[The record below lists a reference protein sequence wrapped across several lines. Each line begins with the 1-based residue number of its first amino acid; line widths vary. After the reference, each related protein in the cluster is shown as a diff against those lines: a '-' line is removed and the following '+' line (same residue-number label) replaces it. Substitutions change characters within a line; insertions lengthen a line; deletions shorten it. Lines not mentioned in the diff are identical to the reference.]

1 MSTVVVTALYNGAP
15 WIRETLDAVH
25 NQTHPPQE
33 HWVIDDGST
42 DNSVALVE
50 AHGLSKLVRNP
61 HRGPNAAR
69 NHAIR
74 ETRSKYIAILDQDDV
89 WHPEHL
95 ALLEDALEKNPD
107 APAAFSRMQQ
117 FSTGEQTAYR
127 IENGDPQSFDPW
139 ERFPINTIDT
149 PAQVLMR
156 RKVLIAAGGWPT
168 HIVGAADYFT
178 WLRISI
184 EKPLLALPSLTVGYR
199 QHRSSYSNTMRG
211 QHRSKFF
218 ESYLAAAQEVPQRTK
233 SMRRSGRTFVQ
244 WKTGTLSADVRLA
257 GRASTGAVSGRRI
270 NRAGAG
276 ERTSPSSMRL
286 HHRALEERFLFCGSG
301 TREVS
306 NSAPRMVAPP
316 RICTHP
322 PLGSR
327 AARIAPR
334 IHCATRAK
342 RREKNTTA
350 IVAARYFPNLIRRRL
365 RHERL

>member
-25 NQTHPPQE
+25 NQTHKPQE

-107 APAAFSRMQQ
+107 APAAFSRMQP
-117 FSTGEQTAYR
+117 FSTGEPTAYR
-127 IENGDPQSFDPW
+127 IENGDPQRFDPW

-156 RKVLIAAGGWPT
+156 REVLIAAGGWPT

-184 EKPLLALPSLTVGYR
+184 EKPLLVLPSLTVGYR
-199 QHRSSYSNTMRG
+199 QHRSSYSNTMRE
-211 QHRSKFF
+211 QQRSKFF
-218 ESYLAAAQEVPQRTK
+218 ESYLAAAQEVLSERNRCVGADEPLFSGKLELSRL
-233 SMRRSGRTFVQ
+233 MFAWLDARRREQ
-244 WKTGTLSADVRLA
+244 CP
-257 GRASTGAVSGRRI
+257 
-270 NRAGAG
+270 GAG
-276 ERTSPSSMRL
+276 SIV
-286 HHRALEERFLFCGSG
+286 RALENELRRHPCDFVTELWRNVFYFAAPAPERFQILRRGWSLLQ
-301 TREVS
+301 EY
-306 NSAPRMVAPP
+306 
-316 RICTHP
+316 
-322 PLGSR
+322 
-327 AARIAPR
+327 ARIPLWA
-334 IHCATRAK
+334 HALRASL
-342 RREKNTTA
+342 RAYIAQR
-350 IVAARYFPNLIRRRL
+350 VQSAAKKIPLP
-365 RHERL
+365 